1 MKRPRF
7 TLIELLVV
15 IAIIGIVMAILLPAL
30 AHAREQAKRSACANH
45 LRQVGTGFV
54 MYIQDAD
61 DALPPFSF
69 GMGYAGSLGYAGAD
83 GARWADLV
91 QPELSSAAG
100 VFDCPASQTQK
111 LALYAGGRYYD
122 IRTYSYG
129 YNSPSSGGA
138 EFGVGGRKLAM
149 IEDTP
154 GTIMVAEDGRDEDA
168 GDAES
173 IGRVIPNSSDDLAGL
188 AGRVNGMRHTGAA
201 PGDVQAHAFNAVY
214 VDGHVQ
220 FVRLADTYMR
230 QWSPAKD

>member
-1 MKRPRF
+1 MKRPTF

-30 AHAREQAKRSACANH
+30 AHARDQAKKSACANH
-45 LRQVGTGFV
+45 LRQVGTGFI

-69 GMGYAGSLGYAGAD
+69 GAGYAGSLGYAAAD

-91 QPELSSAAG
+91 QPEIPSAIG

-111 LALYAGGRYYD
+111 ITVLAGGKYYD

-129 YNSPSSGGA
+129 YNSPSTGAA
-138 EFGVGGRKLAM
+138 EFGVAGRKLAQ

-154 GTIMVAEDGRDEDA
+154 GTIMVAEDGRDEAA

-173 IGRVIPNSSDDLAGL
+173 IGRVIPNSTDTLTDL
-188 AGRVNGMRHTGAA
+188 AGRVNGMRHSGAD
-201 PGDVQAHAFNAVY
+201 PGNVQLHAFNVVY